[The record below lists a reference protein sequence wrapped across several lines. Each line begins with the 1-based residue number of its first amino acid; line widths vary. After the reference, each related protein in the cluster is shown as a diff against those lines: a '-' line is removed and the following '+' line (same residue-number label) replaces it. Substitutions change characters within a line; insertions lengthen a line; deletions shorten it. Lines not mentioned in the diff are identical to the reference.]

1 MRVSWIHFALLACP
15 LAAAQ
20 AATEGDAFFESKVRP
35 ILVERCYEC
44 HSADKKVKGGLRL
57 DTRDG
62 WAKGGDTG
70 PAIAPGKPKE
80 SLLIEAIE
88 YANRD
93 LQMPPKHKLPAAE
106 TAVLRDWV
114 QMGGPDP
121 REGGPA
127 VATTKKVRGLSLE
140 EGRKFWC
147 YQPV

>member
-1 MRVSWIHFALLACP
+1 MRLPWIHLALLACP
-15 LAAAQ
+15 LAAAP

-57 DTRDG
+57 DIRAG

-93 LQMPPKHKLPAAE
+93 LQMPPKQRLSESE

-114 QMGGPDP
+114 QMGAPDP
-121 REGGPA
+121 RDGAPA
-127 VATTKKVRGLSLE
+127 AGATKNVVGLSL
-140 EGRKFWC
+140 
-147 YQPV
+147 